1 MCIILVVVPGWWEVD
16 DFLRLYHKI
25 FPEVS
30 VYLKQCE
37 TLLHSIPPAVMQ
49 VNNPHQ
55 KLFADHFL
63 EDPRS
68 LSWTWGGTSN
78 EDLRNEK

>member
-1 MCIILVVVPGWWEVD
+1 MVGVGWVEVLEILGE
-16 DFLRLYHKI
+16 FEK
-25 FPEVS
+25 
-30 VYLKQCE
+30 
-37 TLLHSIPPAVMQ
+37 
-49 VNNPHQ
+49 
-55 KLFADHFL
+55 L